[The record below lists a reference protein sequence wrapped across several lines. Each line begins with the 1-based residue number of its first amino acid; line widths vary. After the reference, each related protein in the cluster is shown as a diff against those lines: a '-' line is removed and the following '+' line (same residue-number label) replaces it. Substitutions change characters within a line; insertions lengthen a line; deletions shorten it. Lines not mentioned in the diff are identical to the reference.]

1 MFFNRMRTGSYC
13 FEDIKWQQGYLAPV
27 QYFSADDVKKE
38 KVHPFTSVESFNS
51 NVFPLSSPQGKGKI
65 TDCGYDQM
73 YFLFTEIPA
82 AFDVS
87 FRARIC
93 VTHFPEREQQTLQEG
108 VGIFLR
114 DSMELEPKTG
124 YPYANAVYAGA
135 CFGGWNGFWRS
146 GISGSDIEH
155 VKNSWLTEQ
164 VKPGQ
169 LVCKEAD
176 VEIIKKNDLVSIS
189 ITDSSG
195 NSLVDMKAESSGQQ
209 KSLWQSDSK
218 KLYLGFFA
226 AGACAAEVMTEQ
238 VSITLSKMD
247 RKIESEHAI
256 ESNRKEQTSFLDTDH
271 GDWLPYFCPVK
282 TIDGELIYA
291 SFDGKADAS
300 GEEKNPLDLQT
311 ALNCCKEGQTI
322 LLKPGRYLLNQD
334 VIISSGNSGT
344 EAERKYLICSS
355 ADEYAILDFQG
366 NAYGLELQG
375 DYWDIKGIE
384 VTAGFGFLIRG
395 NHLNIKRCRA
405 TSNLESGFL
414 IRHQDNEAP
423 REEWPS
429 HNLLEDCVSY
439 GNIDIS
445 EHNADGFACKVTAG
459 EGNVFRRCRAYL
471 NSDDG
476 FDLFSKNRATG
487 AVKLEDCCSYLNGY
501 KLVNDS
507 LTPTKG
513 NGNGFKLGGSGQ
525 AVAHVALDCE
535 AIGNRG
541 KGFTSNS
548 NPLLHLERC
557 TASNNA
563 VNYNYYFTGPGAKT
577 EKYMKECD
585 ERNEKNFSP
594 EEWLKDQERILRW

>member
-1 MFFNRMRTGSYC
+1 MFFKGLRRGSYR

-27 QYFSADDVKKE
+27 QYFSADEVKKE
-38 KVHPFTSVESFNS
+38 KVHPFSSMEILNS
-51 NVFPLSSPQGKGKI
+51 NVLTISSPKRKGKI

-87 FRARIC
+87 FRAKIC

-114 DSMELEPKTG
+114 DSMELETKTG

-146 GISGSDIEH
+146 GISGNDIEH
-155 VKNSWLTEQ
+155 VKNRWLTED
-164 VKPGQ
+164 VKQGQ

-176 VEIIKKNDLVSIS
+176 VEIIKTNDLVSIS

-195 NSLVDMKAESSGQQ
+195 NSLVDIQADSSGQQ

-226 AGACAAEVMTEQ
+226 AGDCSAEVMTEQ
-238 VSITLSKMD
+238 ISIRLSKAD
-247 RKIESEHAI
+247 RKKEGGHAI
-256 ESNRKEQTSFLDTDH
+256 EPDHDDAKDFRGQSEEYQSFR
-271 GDWLPYFCPVK
+271 PAK
-282 TIDGELIYA
+282 TIDGKLIFV

-300 GEEKNPLDLQT
+300 GEEQNPLDLQT
-311 ALNCCKEGQTI
+311 ALDCCMEGQTV
-322 LLKPGRYLLNQD
+322 LLKPGRYLLNQK
-334 VIISSGNSGT
+334 VIISSCNSGT
-344 EAERKYLICSS
+344 EAERKHLVCASS
-355 ADEYAILDFQG
+355 DEYAILDFQG
-366 NAYGLELQG
+366 TPYGLELQG
-375 DYWDIKGIE
+375 DYWDIEGIE
-384 VTAGFGFLIRG
+384 VTAGYGFLIRG

-405 TSNLESGFL
+405 TSNLETGFL
-414 IRHQDNEAP
+414 IRHQDNDAP
-423 REEWPS
+423 RKEWPS
-429 HNLLEDCVSY
+429 NNLLEDCVSY
-439 GNIDIS
+439 GNMDPS

-476 FDLFSKNRATG
+476 FDLFSKNRATK
-487 AVKLEDCCSYLNGY
+487 AVKLEECSSCLNGY
-501 KLVNDS
+501 KLVDGS
-507 LTPTKG
+507 LAPTKG

-535 AIGNRG
+535 AKGNRG

-563 VNYNYYFTGPGAKT
+563 VNYSYFFTGPGAET
-577 EKYMKECD
+577 EKYMKECEERD
-585 ERNEKNFSP
+585 EEDFSP
-594 EEWLKDQERILRW
+594 EEWLKE